1 MGCVCVCVWGL
12 GLCVCVCVCGDWGCV
27 VCVCVCVWL
36 LVSVCGPSCQ
46 NAAASQT
53 GGRSPLSFL
62 PHVWTLGHKHP
73 VFWSHKGWTA
83 TQHMAF
89 PSPSSPVY
97 CRVFLDHS
105 SVSRASEATVLE
117 LPPLT
122 LSPLKGKEEPWSP
135 NRELRAPTGATGA
148 PMGSYWAK
156 CKALKKWRE
165 NKSRPSSFSLFRRA
179 QPHGFLHRNTGLY
192 QPGATS
198 THL

>member
-1 MGCVCVCVWGL
+1 MRPPPRP
-12 GLCVCVCVCGDWGCV
+12 GDA
-27 VCVCVCVWL
+27 L
-36 LVSVCGPSCQ
+36 LFPSCHTSGHWAT
-46 NAAASQT
+46 NILCF
-53 GGRSPLSFL
+53 GRTRVGRQHNTWRFPLPQVQSIVGCSL
-62 PHVWTLGHKHP
+62 ITV
-73 VFWSHKGWTA
+73 
-83 TQHMAF
+83 Q
-89 PSPSSPVY
+89 
-97 CRVFLDHS
+97 
-105 SVSRASEATVLE
+105 SRGLQRPRFRT

-192 QPGATS
+192 QLGATS